1 MRITNVSELT
11 RNIETLAAAV
21 KGRWGRGASEDC
33 TWVLAG
39 QVAFVEGD
47 LEKFPYKDN
56 VMAWHSNGTGHW
68 GILK

>member
-11 RNIETLAAAV
+11 RNTETLAAAV

-47 LEKFPYKDN
+47 LEKFPF
-56 VMAWHSNGTGHW
+56 
-68 GILK
+68 